1 MGTNNTGRPAA
12 RRWVPIDQILAALDD
27 TREITLP
34 PRTRPVD
41 PAPDYDCYRLNPP
54 EECYGAKQQA
64 GIKRIARQADRT
76 NS

>member
-1 MGTNNTGRPAA
+1 MSTNETVRPTA
-12 RRWVPIDQILAALDD
+12 RRWVPIDQILSALDD
-27 TREITLP
+27 APAVILP
-34 PRTRPVD
+34 PRARPVH
-41 PAPDYDCYRLNPP
+41 PAPDDECYRLNPP